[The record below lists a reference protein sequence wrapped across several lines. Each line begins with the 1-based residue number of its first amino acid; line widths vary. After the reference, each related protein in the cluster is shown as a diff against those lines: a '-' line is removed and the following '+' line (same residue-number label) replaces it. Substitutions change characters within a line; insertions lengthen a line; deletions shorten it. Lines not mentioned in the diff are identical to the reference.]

1 MEMLL
6 DVVIDTGIDAIK
18 ILPFLFVTY
27 LLMELLEHH
36 AGEHTQ
42 ELVEKSGHFGPL
54 FGGLLGAIPQCGFSA
69 AASNLYAGR
78 VITLGTLIA
87 IYLST
92 SDEMLPLLI
101 SAQMPVGM
109 MLCTLLIK
117 AVIGII
123 AGFAIDFVIH
133 RYHKRKNMSEND
145 PLQIEALCEKEHCHC
160 EEDESNSGIVK
171 SALVHTLHIFLY
183 IIVITFVLN
192 LLIAFIGEDTLSGI
206 LSNAPILSHILA
218 GIIGLIPNCAASII
232 ITELYLEGMITFGSM
247 MSGLL
252 VGAGIG
258 LLVLFR
264 VNPKLKEN
272 INITIMLYIIGT
284 VFGFV
289 IDLLGI
295 AL

>member
-1 MEMLL
+1 MELL
-6 DVVIDTGIDAIK
+6 IDVVLDTAIDAIK

-54 FGGLLGAIPQCGFSA
+54 FGGILGVIPQCGFSA
-69 AASNLYAGR
+69 ASSNLYAGR

-101 SAQMPVGM
+101 SAQVPVSM
-109 MLCTLLIK
+109 MLYTLLIK
-117 AVIGII
+117 AVIGIL
-123 AGFAIDFVIH
+123 AGFVIDFVIH
-133 RYHKRKNMSEND
+133 NYHKKHNMSEND
-145 PLQIEALCEKEHCHC
+145 PLQIDALCEKEHCHC
-160 EEDESNSGIVK
+160 EEDESGSGIFK
-171 SALVHTLHIFLY
+171 SALVHTVHIFIY
-183 IIVITFVLN
+183 IVVITFVLN
-192 LLIAFIGEDTLSGI
+192 LLIGLIGEDTLSGL
-206 LSNAPILSHILA
+206 LSNSPVLSHILA
-218 GIIGLIPNCAASII
+218 GVIGLIPNCAASII

-264 VNPKLKEN
+264 VNPKIKEN
-272 INITIMLYIIGT
+272 INITILLYLIGT
-284 VFGFV
+284 ISGFL
-289 IDLLGI
+289 IDLIGI
-295 AL
+295 SL

>member
-1 MEMLL
+1 ML
-6 DVVIDTGIDAIK
+6 IDKIKKHKDSFVLASCYRKIDYVKRILTGFHI
-18 ILPFLFVTY
+18 FLFV
-27 LLMELLEHH
+27 
-36 AGEHTQ
+36 
-42 ELVEKSGHFGPL
+42 
-54 FGGLLGAIPQCGFSA
+54 
-69 AASNLYAGR
+69 
-78 VITLGTLIA
+78 
-87 IYLST
+87 
-92 SDEMLPLLI
+92 
-101 SAQMPVGM
+101 
-109 MLCTLLIK
+109 
-117 AVIGII
+117 II

-160 EEDESNSGIVK
+160 EEDESSSGIVK